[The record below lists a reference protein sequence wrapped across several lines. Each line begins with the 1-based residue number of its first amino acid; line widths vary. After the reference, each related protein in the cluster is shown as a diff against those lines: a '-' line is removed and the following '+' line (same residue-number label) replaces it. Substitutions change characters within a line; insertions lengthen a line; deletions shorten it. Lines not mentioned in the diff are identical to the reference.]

1 MLSPRPSARPSP
13 RPSPRPPPRGLSA
26 EARPVARALR
36 TGQRVI
42 DRDLDEVFPLDA
54 RRSSKVHWTPVAVA
68 AQAARLLADRPGV
81 TILDVGSGVGK
92 FCLVAAATVRA
103 RIRGI
108 EQRAHLVD
116 IARCAAAKLEVNVE
130 FIHGTIA
137 SQDPR
142 QVDGIYLFNPFAEN
156 LSPTRDRIDNSV
168 ELSPERFRRD
178 VDATEQFL
186 RGARVGTRVVT
197 YCGFGGTMPDDYV
210 MELREWHGSNLEL
223 WVKRR

>member
-1 MLSPRPSARPSP
+1 MIASLLMSPRGSSAST
-13 RPSPRPPPRGLSA
+13 
-26 EARPVARALR
+26 RPVARALR

-42 DRDLDEVFPLDA
+42 DRDLDEVFPLEA
-54 RRSSKVHWTPVAVA
+54 RRASKVHWTPVAVA
-68 AQAARLLADRPGV
+68 AHAARLLADRPGA

-108 EQRAHLVD
+108 EQRAHLVE
-116 IARCAAAKLEVNVE
+116 IARSAAAKLEVDVE
-130 FIHGTIA
+130 FIHGTLD

-156 LSPTRDRIDNSV
+156 LSPVRDRIDNSV
-168 ELSPERFRRD
+168 ELTPERFRRD
-178 VDATEQFL
+178 IEMMERFL
-186 RGARVGTRVVT
+186 RGARLGTRVVT

-210 MELREWHGSNLEL
+210 LSFREWHGSNLEL
-223 WVKRR
+223 WVKTR

>member
-1 MLSPRPSARPSP
+1 MTASITPRISA
-13 RPSPRPPPRGLSA
+13 RGLSA
-26 EARPVARALR
+26 NARPVARALR

-54 RRSSKVHWTPVAVA
+54 RRASKVHWTPVSVA
-68 AQAARLLADRPGV
+68 AHAARLLADRPGT

-108 EQRAHLVD
+108 EQRAHLVE
-116 IARCAAAKLEVNVE
+116 IARSAAAKLEVDVE
-130 FIHGTIA
+130 FIHGTLD

-142 QVDGIYLFNPFAEN
+142 HIDGIYLFNPFAEN
-156 LSPTRDRIDNSV
+156 LSPMRDRIDNSV
-168 ELSPERFRRD
+168 ELTPERFRRD
-178 VDATEQFL
+178 VEATERFL
-186 RGARVGTRVVT
+186 RGARLGTRVVT

-210 MELREWHGSNLEL
+210 LELREWHGSNLEL

>member
-1 MLSPRPSARPSP
+1 MAASISPRGFSP
-13 RPSPRPPPRGLSA
+13 RTPRTAQTPQ
-26 EARPVARALR
+26 ARPVARALR
-36 TGQRVI
+36 SGQRVI
-42 DRDLDEVFPLDA
+42 DRDLDEIFPLDA
-54 RRSSKVHWTPVAVA
+54 RRASKVHWTPVAVA
-68 AQAARLLADRPGV
+68 AQAARLLADRPGA
-81 TILDVGSGVGK
+81 TILDVGAGVGK

-116 IARCAAAKLEVNVE
+116 IAREAAAKLEVNVE
-130 FIHGTIA
+130 FIHGTLD

-156 LSPTRDRIDNSV
+156 LSPMRDRIDNSV
-168 ELSPERFRRD
+168 ELSPDRFRRD
-178 VDATEQFL
+178 VEATERFL
-186 RGARVGTRVVT
+186 RGTRVGTRVVT
-197 YCGFGGTMPDDYV
+197 YCGFGGAMPDDYV